1 VARSEPTLLN
11 SKIPRSAFDGLL
23 SDIGELVVQWSESN
37 TNNGSVRNFL
47 DENPLPECLV
57 EYLPLNY
64 RAYCLGMNALKQWV
78 SAEQAATDRY
88 VLGGTV
94 RRQCKD
100 LLSGCLISGVPSSEC
115 TIELHHPV
123 RDGRPPIP
131 LCAKVHAELEGQFLS
146 LRKNDPIMNAVYPLK
161 KEGHRS
167 WVMLKLGCDLLLG
180 VSKTLKSKNVQ
191 NSSKTFAR
199 KASRISGLGFKE
211 LLDWLDDNGLI
222 AASARQ

>member
-1 VARSEPTLLN
+1 
-11 SKIPRSAFDGLL
+11 
-23 SDIGELVVQWSESN
+23 
-37 TNNGSVRNFL
+37 
-47 DENPLPECLV
+47 
-57 EYLPLNY
+57 
-64 RAYCLGMNALKQWV
+64 
-78 SAEQAATDRY
+78 
-88 VLGGTV
+88 
-94 RRQCKD
+94 
-100 LLSGCLISGVPSSEC
+100 
-115 TIELHHPV
+115 
-123 RDGRPPIP
+123 
-131 LCAKVHAELEGQFLS
+131 VHAELEGQFLS